1 MRFVTVDP
9 MFLGDRLCFN
19 YSNYPPTTFNT
30 VFPFLSKYWPYRN
43 VTAAIESRKTSL
55 GLHHPACDCLRQE
68 EHSLFLFICFD
79 VLIPGHC
86 EIQNCPVL
94 QVWSITETSDQY
106 VSMIFLYCYP
116 SDCHHSNGGRPDFYL
131 LVVVICQIYFALK
144 TKLSIHPQT
153 RSTVSHLL
161 QYLLFHQLRT
171 SFY

>member
-1 MRFVTVDP
+1 MCLVTVDP
-9 MFLGDRLCFN
+9 MFRAYVLGDRLCFN

-55 GLHHPACDCLRQE
+55 GLHHPACERLRQE

-94 QVWSITETSDQY
+94 QVWSITKTSDHY
-106 VSMIFLYCYP
+106 VSIFVMFLYCYHQVVTIP
-116 SDCHHSNGGRPDFYL
+116 IVEGLTFTSL
-131 LVVVICQIYFALK
+131 L
-144 TKLSIHPQT
+144 
-153 RSTVSHLL
+153 
-161 QYLLFHQLRT
+161 
-171 SFY
+171 